1 MSKFERR
8 PMRNMQTDAASDGER
23 QGSGV
28 KTMDMPL
35 FPLKNVVLFPGMVLP
50 LHIFELRYREMINRC
65 VAERIPFGV
74 VLIDE
79 GQEVGGEAEPCLVGT
94 AARIMRVDRLD
105 DGCMNST
112 AIGTQRFR
120 VLELNRTHSYLSG
133 KVSQFPVLNGSTRLA
148 ADLAQRVRPQVL
160 DYVELLSK
168 ASNTNLRLDRLP
180 EDPLTLAFLI
190 AIALQVKAAD
200 KQKLLEQAGIPEILA
215 LEGRFLS
222 RECQLMQFM
231 LSTQQEVLSMNS
243 GPTGYVFP
251 N

>member
-1 MSKFERR
+1 MSKFESRS
-8 PMRNMQTDAASDGER
+8 MRARQEDAAGVGDG

-28 KTMDMPL
+28 KTMNMPL

-50 LHIFELRYREMINRC
+50 LHIFEMRYREMINRC

-79 GQEVGGEAEPCLVGT
+79 GQEVGGEVQPYHVGT

-105 DGCMNST
+105 DGCMNIT
-112 AIGTQRFR
+112 AVGTQRFR
-120 VLELNRTHSYLSG
+120 ILELDHGQSYLSG
-133 KVSQFPVLNGSTRLA
+133 KVCQFPVLNGSTKLA

-190 AIALQVKAAD
+190 AIALQVKAGD
-200 KQKLLEQAGIPEILA
+200 KQKLLEQAGVPDILA
-215 LEGRFLS
+215 LESRLLG

-231 LSTQQEVLSMNS
+231 LSTQQEVMAMNS

>member
-1 MSKFERR
+1 M
-8 PMRNMQTDAASDGER
+8 
-23 QGSGV
+23 
-28 KTMDMPL
+28 TMDMPL

-74 VLIDE
+74 LLIDE
-79 GQEVGGEAEPCLVGT
+79 GQEVRTEAQPEARPFLVGT

-105 DGCMNST
+105 DGCMNIT
-112 AIGTQRFR
+112 AVGTQRFR
-120 VLELNRTHSYLSG
+120 VLELNHTHSYLSG
-133 KVSQFPVLNGSTRLA
+133 KVSQFPVLNASTRLA
-148 ADLAQRVRPQVL
+148 TDLAQRVRPQVL

-190 AIALQVKAAD
+190 AIALQVKATD
-200 KQKLLEQAGIPEILA
+200 KQKLLEQAGIPEMLA
-215 LEGRFLS
+215 LENRLLG

-231 LSTQQEVLSMNS
+231 LSTQQEVMAMNS